1 MAHGKPSPGDL
12 QNAQRPAKTSPRV
25 QGSTKAAP
33 VRKNGRAPPVDDG
46 MEGLFVDAAPQ
57 SDQRAPSSA
66 GPRPSGRAADRRR
79 ERGKAPPSI
88 GVPDTKTALPQRGAE
103 ATDDSALSELHPRG
117 LAQAQL
123 VCTRGSEEG
132 LSLALIEGSYTI
144 GRARE
149 NSFVLKDI
157 AASRQH
163 LRIEVDRRGARAVDL
178 GSGNGTRVNGKR
190 IGNHW
195 LKHGD
200 RIEIGAS
207 VLQFQEASNAAAS
220 VSLSDDD
227 VQARVIRAA
236 EKLAAELARRVR
248 PEVASQSGS
257 EDAHVIKTQALPQAK
272 VEKLWK
278 ETFTNVPLDKVVPA
292 DEPLRGPRAVAASA
306 VALPQRAL
314 LPRPAPLTAIPAEQS
329 DVSRSIDR
337 GGSFWRQVLLTTV
350 GFLVF
355 FGGILAIGYWM
366 WPRPDSENTLTQEEA
381 QQEYGRAMEKCSAAF
396 ATADWFRSFEYATV
410 ALQLRPG
417 DEVARTYQRDARA
430 RLDQQRAPPPAP
442 APAPATAP
450 LPAPGG
456 ESSAPPPLPP
466 AAPVAVT
473 IPEQAP
479 SPPPAP
485 RGPPARTSPRAPTR
499 SAMSYAVAQQKFA
512 DAIDA
517 LKAKNNSKGC
527 QLFQEIANK
536 APPDSRWRAKADDIL
551 SRRCD

>member
-33 VRKNGRAPPVDDG
+33 VRTNGRAPPVDDG

-57 SDQRAPSSA
+57 SGQLAPSSA

-123 VCTRGSEEG
+123 LCTRGPEEG

-163 LRIEVDRRGARAVDL
+163 LRIEVGRRGARAVDL

-207 VLQFQEASNAAAS
+207 VLQFQEVGNGAAS
-220 VSLSDDD
+220 VSLSDED
-227 VQARVIRAA
+227 VQDRVIRAA

-337 GGSFWRQVLLTTV
+337 GGSFWRQVLVTT
-350 GFLVF
+350 LVVLIA
-355 FGGILAIGYWM
+355 GSGVVIGLKWLL
-366 WPRPDSENTLTQEEA
+366 RSDTENRLTQEEA

-442 APAPATAP
+442 EPAP
-450 LPAPGG
+450 LPAPLPAPVG
-456 ESSAPPPLPP
+456 ESSAAPPLPP

-479 SPPPAP
+479 TPPPAP
-485 RGPPARTSPRAPTR
+485 RDPPGRTSPRAPTR
-499 SAMSYAVAQQKFA
+499 SAMSDAVAQQKFTDGV
-512 DAIDA
+512 DAI
-517 LKAKNNSKGC
+517 KAKNTDKGC

-536 APPDSRWRAKADDIL
+536 VRPDSRWRAKVDDIM